1 MEQIRARIREK
12 RGADYTE
19 AELQELATTNLQKF
33 LDPKGVRSDLVEQ
46 FRKGHRPSE
55 WPNYEFGETTLY
67 DSHRGFIRG
76 MRKLLRPVL
85 KLFFNPD
92 PIVAALHVQS
102 QLNTELLRQQERESL
117 RYELVHNLVVEL
129 TRASIEVQ
137 NLKMRVESLSSR
149 MDFDER
155 RARSLEQVVQY
166 KKPAPR
172 PAAPQAQAEAQP
184 PAPGAGT
191 SGPAGPPS
199 PTVEGGEGGER
210 RKRRRRRRRRPG
222 STLAESGAA
231 GENRMPSDDSGQNQG
246 DDAATAGPAAEPQSS
261 EAAAPES
268 PASQPDERR
277 RDDEAPDQ

>member
-1 MEQIRARIREK
+1 MRQIRARIREK

-172 PAAPQAQAEAQP
+172 PAAPQAQAAAQP

-191 SGPAGPPS
+191 SGPAGAMVANLTHPLIHG
-199 PTVEGGEGGER
+199 TAFATL
-210 RKRRRRRRRRPG
+210 
-222 STLAESGAA
+222 TLANNLLGLAPGPFVTGLVADRIGLAGALEWLPLVSLGA
-231 GENRMPSDDSGQNQG
+231 I
-246 DDAATAGPAAEPQSS
+246 AAFLAAYRVYHRDLERI
-261 EAAAPES
+261 EAL
-268 PASQPDERR
+268 RR
-277 RDDEAPDQ
+277 